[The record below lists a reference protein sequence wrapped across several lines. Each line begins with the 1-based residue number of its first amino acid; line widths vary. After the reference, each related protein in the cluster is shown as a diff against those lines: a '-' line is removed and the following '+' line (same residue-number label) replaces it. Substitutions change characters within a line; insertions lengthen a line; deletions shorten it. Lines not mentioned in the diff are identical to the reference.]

1 MKGEAEALTKWATEA
16 YNSLRTQ
23 YPHLSEREV
32 FGKMLDQRG
41 KFGAGETIRTK
52 FLDRYGTSLHG
63 FCYFLGLN
71 TQPMK
76 GMMVSRCVQFTQYV
90 DIELEKRGVTKPSD
104 DIRRGYFQTLG
115 LPDNAITENYL

>member
-1 MKGEAEALTKWATEA
+1 
-16 YNSLRTQ
+16 
-23 YPHLSEREV
+23 
-32 FGKMLDQRG
+32 
-41 KFGAGETIRTK
+41 
-52 FLDRYGTSLHG
+52 
-63 FCYFLGLN
+63 
-71 TQPMK
+71 MK